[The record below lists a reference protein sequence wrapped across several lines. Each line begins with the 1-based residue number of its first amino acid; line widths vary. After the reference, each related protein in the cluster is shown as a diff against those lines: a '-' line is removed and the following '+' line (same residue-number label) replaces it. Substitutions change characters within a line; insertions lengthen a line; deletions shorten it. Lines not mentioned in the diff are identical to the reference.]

1 MNCLMQKITG
11 FWSSRVYEVSVI
23 FDWFPS
29 YQTAYY
35 SDDCLISLVLKA
47 LIGILMG
54 ACIGIVIGRLIN
66 AILARIEGKPVKE
79 VIYRTEQRQG
89 DDKFVAEKSELPD
102 EYLQR
107 KQRIRYDEDGK

>member
-1 MNCLMQKITG
+1 MNCLIQKITG
-11 FWSSRVYEVSVI
+11 FWSSRVYEVGI
-23 FDWFPS
+23 YYYRYPS
-29 YQTAYY
+29 YRTSYDPDYCFA
-35 SDDCLISLVLKA
+35 SLMIRLIFWLL
-47 LIGILMG
+47 LG
-54 ACIGIVIGRLIN
+54 AFIGIVIGRLIN